1 MDWLVYG
8 KISYVYHT
16 YVIGKSILIILAVF

>member
-8 KISYVYHT
+8 KILYVYHT
-16 YVIGKSILIILAVF
+16 YVIRKSILIVLAVF